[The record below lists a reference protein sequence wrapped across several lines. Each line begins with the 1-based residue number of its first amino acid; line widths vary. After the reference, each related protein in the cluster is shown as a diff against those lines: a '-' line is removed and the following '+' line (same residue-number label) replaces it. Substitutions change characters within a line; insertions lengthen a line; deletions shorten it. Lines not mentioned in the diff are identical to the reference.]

1 MKVMRLILCIVIALS
16 LCSCGF
22 FGETDYFCPIDE
34 VKSVKIVRYG
44 EYIVE
49 EQRHNHVILVEI
61 PDYYSFIERLN
72 NIDCRVNWGEP
83 RVFYEDYIAIR
94 IDYIN
99 GDFDLINDRAQSF
112 FRNGEKQTGFLY
124 FDEEQF
130 DSLIEDYLR

>member
-1 MKVMRLILCIVIALS
+1 M
-16 LCSCGF
+16 
-22 FGETDYFCPIDE
+22 
-34 VKSVKIVRYG
+34 
-44 EYIVE
+44 
-49 EQRHNHVILVEI
+49 
-61 PDYYSFIERLN
+61 
-72 NIDCRVNWGEP
+72 
-83 RVFYEDYIAIR
+83 FYEDYIAIR